1 MEEILALAM
10 KRCQQAE
17 LYRVWRRDTP
27 ASFEANRLKL
37 LQTRETSGV
46 ALRVVKDGR
55 IGFSA
60 TNDPDDVAG
69 LVERAIELSRFGP
82 VARFELPGPNRYPE
96 VRLYDEET
104 ERISI
109 ETMVELGQSM
119 IDTVRRAN
127 PELLC
132 EAGVTKSVGTV
143 EIMNSQG
150 GHASYKRT
158 VFALGLEGTLIRG
171 TDMLFV
177 GEHLSSCSPIL
188 DLKPITDTV
197 IEQLE
202 LARETVPAPSGQVP
216 VLFAPHGVVSA
227 LLMPLTIAFNGR
239 TVVQGASPLVGKLG
253 QRLFD
258 PALSI
263 WDDPTIDLR
272 PGSRIADDE
281 GVPARRLPL
290 VEHGVPMTFLY
301 DLQTAGIAGTEST
314 GSASRALGSLPT
326 PSTSVLIVDAGRTAY
341 ADMVAGLEDGLLVEQ
356 LLGAGQGNVLGG
368 EFGGNVLLG
377 YRIQKG
383 KIVGR
388 VKDTVISGN
397 VYDVL
402 NRIVAIGSEAKWVG
416 GALLT
421 PPICCEGVTVSS
433 KS

>member
-1 MEEILALAM
+1 MEEVLALAA

-17 LYRVWRRDTP
+17 VYRLWRRDTP
-27 ASFEANRLKL
+27 ATFEANRLKL
-37 LQTRETSGV
+37 LQTKESSGV

-55 IGFSA
+55 VGFSA
-60 TNDPDDVAG
+60 TNDPDDVLG
-69 LVERAIELSRFGP
+69 LVERAIELSQFGA
-82 VARFELPGPNRYPE
+82 VAKFELPGPSRYPE
-96 VRLYDEET
+96 VRLYDEEADQ
-104 ERISI
+104 ISI

-132 EAGVTKSVGTV
+132 EAGVTRSVGSIEV
-143 EIMNSQG
+143 MNSNG
-150 GHASYKRT
+150 GHASYRRT

-177 GEHLSSCSPIL
+177 GERLSSSSPIL
-188 DLKPITDTV
+188 DTKPITQTV

-202 LARETVPAPSGQVP
+202 MARETVPAPSGQVP
-216 VLFAPHGVVSA
+216 VLFTPHGVASA
-227 LLMPLTIAFNGR
+227 LIMPLTIAFNGR

-258 PALSI
+258 EGLSI

-281 GVPARRLPL
+281 GVPARRAAL
-290 VEHGVPMTFLY
+290 VEHGVPMAFLY
-301 DLQTAGIAGTEST
+301 DLQTAGLAGVEST
-314 GSASRALGSLPT
+314 GSASRGLGSLPT
-326 PSTSVLIVDAGRTAY
+326 PSTSVLVVDTGGTAY
-341 ADMVAGLEDGLLVEQ
+341 ADMVGGIREGLLVEQ

-377 YRIQKG
+377 YRIEKG
-383 KIVGR
+383 EVVGR
-388 VKDTVISGN
+388 VKDTIISGN
-397 VYDVL
+397 VYDAL
-402 NRIVAIGSEAKWVG
+402 NRIVAIGNEAKWVG